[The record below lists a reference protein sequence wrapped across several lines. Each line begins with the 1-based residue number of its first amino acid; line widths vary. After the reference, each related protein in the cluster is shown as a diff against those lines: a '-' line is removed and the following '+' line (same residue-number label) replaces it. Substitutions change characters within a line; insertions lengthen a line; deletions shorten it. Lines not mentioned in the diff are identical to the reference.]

1 MEALQSTSC
10 TGCGTQLKITE
21 LLDHCE
27 ASWPEQHLLYF
38 TCPHCRQMRH
48 LKVRDD
54 YVAIGYLDG
63 APGPRFV
70 THSEMVLPSLIVST
84 EEDAVELTLG
94 DQTWFIRAKE

>member
-10 TGCGTQLKITE
+10 AGCGTQLKITE
-21 LLDHCE
+21 LLDHCD

-70 THSEMVLPSLIVST
+70 TQSEMVLPSLIVST